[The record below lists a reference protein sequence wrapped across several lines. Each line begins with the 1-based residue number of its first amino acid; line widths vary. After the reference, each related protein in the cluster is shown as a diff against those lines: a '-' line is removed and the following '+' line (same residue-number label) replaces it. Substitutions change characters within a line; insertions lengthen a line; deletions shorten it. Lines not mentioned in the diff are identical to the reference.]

1 MTTLFVPE
9 KLKSIVDAWLA
20 KSDRTEEHGGTFFGS
35 DHELKSFLPGVNTSS
50 SPRGSYQRSSN
61 WDQQVDLF
69 SKMIGYP
76 PVAEMHTHPDGSVPS
91 EGDKKYIANINHKI
105 PYEIIIA
112 DMGTEFRW
120 FCVDKELRHV
130 LIYTRDTELESACL
144 LLAGSCGLMDLGR
157 VFVTPDGKILCE
169 NDKGKKFLYF
179 DSDAYRVWLEV
190 NGKKSWEWTKKQ
202 VSEKTGISISKV
214 SKVLEQI
221 GVKK

>member
-9 KLKSIVDAWLA
+9 KLKSIVDIWLA
-20 KSDRTEEHGGTFFGS
+20 KSNRAEEHGGTFFGS
-35 DHELKSFLPGVNTSS
+35 EHELRSFLPGPNI
-50 SPRGSYQRSSN
+50 SPTPQHQYQRGNN
-61 WDQQVDLF
+61 WAQQVDLF
-69 SKMIGYP
+69 SQMIGYP
-76 PVAEMHTHPDGSVPS
+76 QIAEMHTHPNGSVPS
-91 EGDKKYIANINHKI
+91 EGDKKYITNNHKA

-112 DMGTEFRW
+112 DMGNEFRW
-120 FCVDKELRHV
+120 FCVDKEMRHV
-130 LIYTRDTELESACL
+130 LIYTRDTDLEGACL

-190 NGKKSWEWTKKQ
+190 KDKRSWDWTRKG
-202 VSEKTGISISKV
+202 VSEKTGISVGKV
-214 SKVLEQI
+214 SKILEQI